1 MTEKERN
8 ERKSRIIVNEIY
20 EDIKDKKLV
29 IVTHFEEDNKSPEYN
44 KVIIRHLVTSKTDWA
59 YVDFFHNVYKR
70 LDNEKTKSQ

>member
-44 KVIIRHLVTSKTDWA
+44 KVIIRHLVTSKTDWT
-59 YVDFFHNVYKR
+59 YLDFFHNVYKR